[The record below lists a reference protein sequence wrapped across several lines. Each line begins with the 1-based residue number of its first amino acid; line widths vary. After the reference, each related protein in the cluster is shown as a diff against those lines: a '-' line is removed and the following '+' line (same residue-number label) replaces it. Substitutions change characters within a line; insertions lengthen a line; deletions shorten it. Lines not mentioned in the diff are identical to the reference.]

1 MAGEQQHQ
9 RQFEFPLGESDIKS
23 GSLTRLWFDTYYDPS
38 MSPAENMNQAEA
50 AVSNGWQ
57 PISWPKEIAES
68 G

>member
-1 MAGEQQHQ
+1 MAREHPQREQ
-9 RQFEFPLGESDIKS
+9 FDLPLGEGDIKL
-23 GSLTRLWFDTYYDPS
+23 GSMTRLWFDTYYDPS